1 MKSRIDNNQL
11 LQLVRD
17 GNTVTEIAR
26 QVGVDKGSVS
36 RRLKA
41 LNIAINRNVALR
53 SAQKIVDREINAL
66 DQLQKINR
74 NANEVLDLLMRW
86 SRGEDEALQVLE
98 SQVRKIK
105 VRPHKE
111 SGANYKRRT
120 QVKPYSAKPNEMRVR
135 PHKGSGANLKHGA
148 SARCVSANPNEVRV
162 RGQEEEITEYKFKDP
177 RELALKAMQEIRGQL
192 KLQLEIFQALFD
204 MKAVQ
209 QFQAEVLEVIGSV
222 STEAR
227 DKIVRR
233 LTERNALRSALDLN
247 RAEVPPE

>member
-1 MKSRIDNNQL
+1 MRPSQIDDKQL
-11 LQLVRD
+11 RHLIRN
-17 GNTVTEIAR
+17 GNTVSEAALKMGIA
-26 QVGVDKGSVS
+26 KGTVS
-36 RRLKA
+36 RRLKR
-41 LNIAINRNVALR
+41 LNIAINRSVTLR
-53 SAQKIVDREINAL
+53 AAHKIVDREINAL

-74 NANEVLDLLMRW
+74 DANELLDLLMRW
-86 SRGEDEALQVLE
+86 SRGDDEALRILE

-105 VRPHKE
+105 V
-111 SGANYKRRT
+111 G
-120 QVKPYSAKPNEMRVR
+120 
-135 PHKGSGANLKHGA
+135 
-148 SARCVSANPNEVRV
+148 
-162 RGQEEEITEYKFKDP
+162 GQEEEISEYKFKDP

-227 DKIVRR
+227 DEIIRR

-247 RAEVPPE
+247 RPEVLPG